1 MEANKDSKSAT
12 KELKQMYDEVN
23 VSGGCF
29 YCMNRRQVNRPREG
43 RFASLD
49 GRGNFDLFQCE
60 MCREHKWIR
69 CIENASDAGV
79 SRGQHE
85 PTPIDV
91 NGVKLLDAGS

>member
-49 GRGNFDLFQCE
+49 GRGNFDLF
-60 MCREHKWIR
+60 
-69 CIENASDAGV
+69 
-79 SRGQHE
+79 
-85 PTPIDV
+85 
-91 NGVKLLDAGS
+91 